1 MYDKTGSIRATARNL
16 GLNRKTITKYIN
28 EYLEAKSSSESDFVA
43 YLKSEPRYKDGS
55 KRQKK
60 VLTGSV
66 CSMIDGFL
74 KDNDEKRAHGDRKLC
89 MKATD
94 IHSRLKSAG
103 YDISYPSVTKYIQ
116 NKEKA
121 HTNECYIRQVYSP
134 GIDCEFDWGEL
145 HLCIGGQRM
154 KPFLTAW
161 YMTTCVLL

>member
-1 MYDKTGSIRATARNL
+1 MITMTDRHEIISMYDKTGSIRATARNL
-16 GLNRKTITKYIN
+16 GLNRKTITKYVN

-74 KDNDEKRAHGDRKLC
+74 KDNDEKRARGDRKLC

-94 IHSRLKSAG
+94 I
-103 YDISYPSVTKYIQ
+103 
-116 NKEKA
+116 
-121 HTNECYIRQVYSP
+121 QV
-134 GIDCEFDWGEL
+134 
-145 HLCIGGQRM
+145 
-154 KPFLTAW
+154 
-161 YMTTCVLL
+161 